1 MKHLS
6 ELLERL
12 ELAESAYKSANSF
25 LDGGSLQFILAKEEL
40 KQSRFLFDK
49 LSAKLA
55 KELVSNEDFLKE
67 ASRFINVEEY

>member
-1 MKHLS
+1 MNHLS

-12 ELAESAYKSANSF
+12 EIAESTYKTSKSS
-25 LDGGSLQFILAKEEL
+25 LDGSLEYIVAKEDL

-55 KELVSNEDFLKE
+55 KELVSNEEFLKE